1 MIAIVDYNAGNIASV
16 RNALARLNYPSVVT
30 SDNKIIRN
38 AEKVILPGVGS
49 ADRAMR
55 ALKDTGLDDVIKS
68 LSQPTLGICLGMQLM
83 CKYSDEGLT
92 DCLSIFETDV
102 RKIPAGGV
110 VPHMGWNSLTDIS
123 GPLFDNVSN
132 GDDVYFVHTY
142 YAELCDDTVASCN
155 YNIHFSAAL
164 QKDNFYATQFHPE
177 KSSTVGEIILSNF
190 LKL

>member
-16 RNALARLNYPSVVT
+16 RNALARLDFPSVVT

-49 ADRAMR
+49 AGRAMR

-155 YNIHFSAAL
+155 YNILFSAAL
-164 QKDNFYATQFHPE
+164 QKENFYATQFHPE